1 MLLKRLFTDKLGF
14 AFVHY
19 SLQPSY
25 KTLQMIENYIY
36 TGKKSLIVYAR
47 KGFSVHL
54 ERRGPE
60 TIEYSQD
67 VYVERSW
74 FKPVASED
82 RKTNRNINVM
92 LLLVNLAC
100 HVYVW
105 YVCNRLIFRR
115 FTSIHFVVL
124 LKGHDHWIRLELYSF
139 FLSWVEGCCMHMPNY
154 DWLREFE
161 IKTMDRY
168 MYIPKCNSI
177 KWTTIEAA
185 VFIRRASTMTTLY
198 KIQQTDMWLNNPWI
212 PVFSWT

>member
-1 MLLKRLFTDKLGF
+1 MLLKRLFTDKLGY

-47 KGFSVHL
+47 KGVSVHL

-115 FTSIHFVVL
+115 FTSTYFVVL
-124 LKGHDHWIRLELYSF
+124 LKGHDHGGWGGGGSPILLLNSSGTVF
-139 FLSWVEGCCMHMPNY
+139 LLFKLSWGMLHAY
-154 DWLREFE
+154 
-161 IKTMDRY
+161 
-168 MYIPKCNSI
+168 
-177 KWTTIEAA
+177 A
-185 VFIRRASTMTTLY
+185 
-198 KIQQTDMWLNNPWI
+198 
-212 PVFSWT
+212 